1 VIYWYTGQPG
11 HGKTLHAIDHAI
23 DFRDEGR
30 LVYVGN
36 VTEFRYDAARMLPI
50 TPEQFRD
57 WMNFLPDGAVCLID
71 EAYEHDML
79 PKRSPGS
86 KVPPHVQALAK
97 HRHRGIDFIFVS
109 QSPAKQVDEFVH
121 DLIERHVH
129 VRRRFGLPFAHL
141 RIFDRFER
149 NPEKGFPLHLK
160 RVRLPK
166 RPQGLYKSTVLD
178 TTEKKIPWY
187 YPAAIAL
194 AAMIA
199 VGAWYLI
206 GRVED
211 QLSGDDD
218 LSSQVVRKD
227 AAEDGAKA
235 TAEAAAAA
243 APAGSLRQTDYVAW
257 LTPRIGGQ
265 PWTAPA
271 YDRLEVPPQPPR
283 VFCMS
288 SGDDGADGCSCLTEQ
303 GTQYKIEDNRCR
315 MIARQGQ
322 YEPFLDEIQGD
333 RQRLDEVTQR
343 RQLAEAAERGRGGVG
358 GSPPTAMDAPA
369 SASVHGSIISAS
381 QVSGYG
387 DLGTKPNPGTAP

>member
-1 VIYWYTGQPG
+1 MIYWYTGQPG

-36 VTEFRYDAARMLPI
+36 VTEFQYEQARMLPI
-50 TPEQFRD
+50 TPEQFCD

-71 EAYEHDML
+71 EAYEHSML
-79 PKRSPGS
+79 PKRAPGS
-86 KVPPHVQALAK
+86 KVPAHVQALAK

-149 NPEKGFPLHLK
+149 NPEKGHPLHLK
-160 RVRLPK
+160 RVKLPK

-178 TTEKKIPWY
+178 TTERKVPWY
-187 YPAAIAL
+187 YPAAI
-194 AAMIA
+194 IA
-199 VGAWYLI
+199 VIGIVAWGYHTFNDVKAKL
-206 GRVED
+206 GGEAAN
-211 QLSGDDD
+211 
-218 LSSQVVRKD
+218 VVPQAKP
-227 AAEDGAKA
+227 AGLTEDGALA
-235 TAEAAAAA
+235 TAEGK
-243 APAGSLRQTDYVAW
+243 AGPSSSKALRETDYYAW

-271 YDRLEVPPQPPR
+271 YDHLQVPTNPPR

-288 SGDDGADGCSCLTEQ
+288 SGHDGSDGCSCKTEQ
-303 GTQYKIEDNRCR
+303 GTSYKIEPNRCR
-315 MIARQGQ
+315 MIAREGQ
-322 YEPFLDEIQGD
+322 YEPFMDQNKGEIHRMD
-333 RQRLDEVTQR
+333 DVSQR
-343 RQLAEAAERGRGGVG
+343 RRLSEGEGTGGVG
-358 GSPPTAMDAPA
+358 GMPPTETGGIAAAPGVA
-369 SASVHGSIISAS
+369 VVAGK
-381 QVSGYG
+381 QVNGYG
-387 DLGTKPNPGTAP
+387 DIGVSLNPGPTQ